1 MSSKIALT
9 TLLLS
14 GSGMVFTAT
23 ADARG
28 RGRCGCSGETSGTY
42 YAETAQ
48 ASDGR
53 RVYSYEPGN
62 GYYMGRGS
70 SSRSNVP
77 SYLLPKSDPRKYD
90 VQ

>member
-1 MSSKIALT
+1 MSSKIVVT

-14 GSGMVFTAT
+14 AMGLVFSAT

-28 RGRCGCSGETSGTY
+28 RGRCGCCESSDGYT
-42 YAETAQ
+42 ATAQ

-53 RVYSYEPGN
+53 LYSYEPGSS
-62 GYYMGRGS
+62 YYTSRGT

-90 VQ
+90 AR